1 MTEIDRRPPTT
12 GVAFAT
18 IFALLAAVATA
29 AVSLQGAAGVGLATV
44 LVAIG
49 LVRRS
54 RAALTWG
61 VALGAAGL
69 VLAATSG
76 GGAGGAGGS
85 GGAGDVLGLLVAAV
99 ALAVAWD
106 VGDHAL
112 SLGTTVGRN
121 ARSARNQFVHAGTSL
136 LVGTLAA
143 GVGYGTYVS
152 ATGGQPVAAL
162 VFLLFGA
169 VVLVSAFR

>member
-18 IFALLAAVATA
+18 SFALLAAVATA
-29 AVSLQGAAGVGLATV
+29 AVSLQGAAGVGVAVV

-54 RAALTWG
+54 HAVLALA
-61 VALGAAGL
+61 VAVGAAGL
-69 VLAATSG
+69 VFAATS

-99 ALAVAWD
+99 SLAVAWD

-112 SLGTTVGRN
+112 SLGTAVGRN

-152 ATGGQPVAAL
+152 AAGGQPVAAL

-169 VVLVSAFR
+169 IVLVSAFR

>member
-1 MTEIDRRPPTT
+1 MTEIDERPPAVS
-12 GVAFAT
+12 VAVAAVFAM
-18 IFALLAAVATA
+18 LATVATA
-29 AVSLQGAAGVGLATV
+29 ATSVQGAAGVGLAVV
-44 LVAIG
+44 LLAVG

-54 RAALTWG
+54 PTALSWG
-61 VALGAAGL
+61 VAVGAAGL
-69 VLAATSG
+69 VLAASG
-76 GGAGGAGGS
+76 GGTGGDGG
-85 GGAGDVLGLLVAAV
+85 VLALLVAAV
-99 ALAVAWD
+99 SLAVAWD

-112 SLGTTVGRN
+112 SLGAAVGRD

-143 GVGYGTYVS
+143 GVAYGTYIS
-152 ATGGQPVAAL
+152 ATGGQPIAAL

>member
-18 IFALLAAVATA
+18 SFALLAAVATA
-29 AVSLQGAAGVGLATV
+29 AVSLQGAAGVGVAVV
-44 LVAIG
+44 LVAVG

-54 RAALTWG
+54 HAALAWA
-61 VALGAAGL
+61 VAVGAAGL
-69 VLAATSG
+69 VFAATSG
-76 GGAGGAGGS
+76 GGAGGAA

-152 ATGGQPVAAL
+152 AAGGQPIAAL

-169 VVLVSAFR
+169 IVLVSAFR

>member
-29 AVSLQGAAGVGLATV
+29 AVSLQGAAGVGLAVV
-44 LVAIG
+44 LIAVG

-54 RAALTWG
+54 HAALAWG
-61 VALGAAGL
+61 VAVGATGL
-69 VLAATSG
+69 VFAATSG
-76 GGAGGAGGS
+76 GGAGG
-85 GGAGDVLGLLVAAV
+85 GARDVLGLLVAAV

-112 SLGTTVGRN
+112 SLGTAVGRN

-152 ATGGQPVAAL
+152 AAGGQPVAAL

-169 VVLVSAFR
+169 TVLVSAFR

>member
-1 MTEIDRRPPTT
+1 MTEIDRRPPAT

-29 AVSLQGAAGVGLATV
+29 AVSLQGAAGVGLGIV
-44 LVAIG
+44 LFAIG

-54 RAALTWG
+54 HAGLAWG

-69 VLAATSG
+69 VFAATSG
-76 GGAGGAGGS
+76 GGGGGAGN
-85 GGAGDVLGLLVAAV
+85 VFGLLVAAV
-99 ALAVAWD
+99 SLAVAWD

-112 SLGTTVGRN
+112 SLGAAVGRN

-152 ATGGQPVAAL
+152 AAGGQPVAAL

-169 VVLVSAFR
+169 IVLVSAFR

>member
-1 MTEIDRRPPTT
+1 MTEIDQRPPTT
-12 GVAFAT
+12 GVAVAT

-29 AVSLQGAAGVGLATV
+29 AVSLQGAAGVGLAIV
-44 LVAIG
+44 LFAIG

-54 RAALTWG
+54 QAALAWG

-69 VLAATSG
+69 VFAATSG
-76 GGAGGAGGS
+76 GGADGSAGN
-85 GGAGDVLGLLVAAV
+85 VLGLLVAAV
-99 ALAVAWD
+99 SLAVAWD

-112 SLGTTVGRN
+112 SLGTAVGRN

-143 GVGYGTYVS
+143 GVGYGTYIS
-152 ATGGQPVAAL
+152 AAGGQPVAAL

-169 VVLVSAFR
+169 IVLVSAFR